1 VKSKQH
7 KRRFCILDVAA
18 EETIDAEIRVMRS
31 LIFQQRPPKP
41 PPQTPQ
47 IEARC
52 HQNPQTLDYVI
63 IPQTAVIVEND
74 QGSLKEHTTK
84 ELHIHRGTTFSS
96 SNSAQMN
103 KAYHQFAT
111 GHARW
116 PYMFVLRAEFE
127 TEKKS
132 DPFGEECVKTK
143 IVGHTAT
150 ATFLDEFGNVPAKP
164 SYDDIVD
171 DALIGSLK
179 GLAKATRSPLTKRQ
193 IKLLRKKN
201 VCPDCKQQGMC
212 WSVGPTILGQQK
224 YKCTKCHV
232 MFKMTPM
239 GTERI

>member
-1 VKSKQH
+1 M
-7 KRRFCILDVAA
+7 
-18 EETIDAEIRVMRS
+18 ETIDAEIRVMRS
-31 LIFQQRPPKP
+31 LIFQQRPVKP
-41 PPQTPQ
+41 PPLKMGPSVVQ

-74 QGSLKEHTTK
+74 KGSLREHTTK
-84 ELHIHRGTTFSS
+84 ETHVHHGTTFSS
-96 SNSAQMN
+96 GNSAQMN

-132 DPFGEECVKTK
+132 DPFGKESLTVKEYIKSKT
-143 IVGHTAT
+143 HD
-150 ATFLDEFGNVPAKP
+150 DEIIDE
-164 SYDDIVD
+164 S
-171 DALIGSLK
+171 LIGALT
-179 GLAKATRSPLTKRQ
+179 GFAKATRLPLTKRQ

-201 VCPDCKQQGMC
+201 VCPDCKQKGMC
-212 WSVGPTILGQQK
+212 WPSGPSEGASQK
-224 YKCTKCHV
+224 YKCANCHV
-232 MFKMTPM
+232 MFNMTPK